1 MEGPAS
7 PGARKPGAKPALQR
21 LFSRGAFGPS
31 KLRTFST
38 VIGLVAVV
46 MPWAAFSIDP
56 PPDLLGHDL
65 PPYPGASGLP
75 AVAGGLTVVG
85 ATADTPVSGTLVV
98 LVGILVLIG
107 ALLTYIHPLG
117 GVLPLIAA
125 SLYVVLVNGPLAAL
139 GATRLPRVDLGPGL
153 GFWLAVFAGLFSLSP
168 LAPAGLRARMPF
180 ASPKARGQ
188 SAPAAAG
195 APAVAPAVAPATS
208 PPTASLAPDLLT
220 LRDLTV
226 RFYTYDGVLKA
237 LDGVSFSVRPGE
249 ILGIVGETGCGKSVT
264 AKAIMR
270 LIPDPP
276 GRITGGEV
284 IFQGVNLLDSI
295 EDEARIR
302 VNARGRAKIHRNRR
316 IAKRMEAV
324 MRTVRGKQIS
334 MIFQE
339 PTAALNP
346 VATIGEQ
353 IGETFITHQLGE
365 VCRQVEAT
373 RELSVLQRRFFTR
386 LKEREAVA
394 GDLEADFRAL
404 SVKRA
409 ILKAARAAR
418 DLSTETSVR
427 DEVQA
432 LEQAVFRRSIRLG
445 VLERRIAFSRRIPFL
460 GKDHLMAPVQVE
472 VDRRVVEMLKQ
483 VNIPDPE
490 RKAHSYPF
498 ELSGGMQQ
506 RAMIAMALACRPRL
520 LLADEPTTALDVT
533 IQAQILSLIRGLR
546 DQFGSSIILITHDL
560 GVVAETCE
568 RVGVMYAG
576 VMAEVGPASDIFN
589 RPLHPYT
596 VGLMRSIPETFVRT
610 GKLSIIPGSVPSL
623 LTPPAGCRFHPRC
636 PFAADICKQVVPALT
651 EPSQGH
657 QVACH
662 LYDHPEAFP
671 PSAVVLRD
679 TGLTEG
685 WEKAVVP

>member
-1 MEGPAS
+1 M
-7 PGARKPGAKPALQR
+7 
-21 LFSRGAFGPS
+21 
-31 KLRTFST
+31 
-38 VIGLVAVV
+38 
-46 MPWAAFSIDP
+46 
-56 PPDLLGHDL
+56 
-65 PPYPGASGLP
+65 
-75 AVAGGLTVVG
+75 
-85 ATADTPVSGTLVV
+85 
-98 LVGILVLIG
+98 
-107 ALLTYIHPLG
+107 
-117 GVLPLIAA
+117 
-125 SLYVVLVNGPLAAL
+125 
-139 GATRLPRVDLGPGL
+139 
-153 GFWLAVFAGLFSLSP
+153 
-168 LAPAGLRARMPF
+168 
-180 ASPKARGQ
+180 
-188 SAPAAAG
+188 
-195 APAVAPAVAPATS
+195 
-208 PPTASLAPDLLT
+208 
-220 LRDLTV
+220 

-237 LDGVSFSVRPGE
+237 LDGVSFSVRQGE

-264 AKAIMR
+264 AKAILR

-276 GRITGGEV
+276 GRITAGEV

-295 EDEARIR
+295 EDEARIK
-302 VNARGRAKIHRNRR
+302 VNAKGRARIHRNRR

-324 MRTVRGKQIS
+324 MRTVRGKHIS

-346 VATIGEQ
+346 VITIGEQ

-365 VCRQVEAT
+365 ICRQVEAT
-373 RELSVLQRRFFTR
+373 RPLSVLQRRFFAR
-386 LKEREAVA
+386 LKAREAVA
-394 GDLEADFRAL
+394 ADLEADFRAL

-418 DLSTETSVR
+418 DLSTETTVR

-490 RKAHSYPF
+490 RKAHSFPF

-576 VMAEVGPASDIFN
+576 VMAEIGEASDIFN
-589 RPLHPYT
+589 RPMHPYT

-623 LTPPAGCRFHPRC
+623 LTPPQGCRFHPRC
-636 PFAADICKQVVPALT
+636 PFAADICKQVVPVLT
-651 EPSQGH
+651 EPAPGRQL
-657 QVACH
+657 ACH

-671 PSAVVLRD
+671 ASAMVLRD
-679 TGLTEG
+679 KGLNEG

>member
-1 MEGPAS
+1 MVEGPEIPKAGGAAAKAPLLQFLS
-7 PGARKPGAKPALQR
+7 P
-21 LFSRGAFGPS
+21 
-31 KLRTFST
+31 RTFGRGRLRLVAT
-38 VIGLVAVV
+38 VLGLVALV
-46 MPWAAFSIDP
+46 MPWAAFSVDP
-56 PPDLLGHDL
+56 PADILGRDP

-75 AVAGGLTVVG
+75 TVASGLTVVG
-85 ATADTPVSGTLVV
+85 ATANAPVAGNLVV
-98 LVGILVLIG
+98 LVGLLVLVG
-107 ALLTYIHPLG
+107 ALITYWHPLG
-117 GVLPLIAA
+117 GLLPLFAA
-125 SLYVVLVNGPLAAL
+125 GLYAAGVNGPLAAL
-139 GATRLPRVDLGPGL
+139 GAAHVPPV
-153 GFWLAVFAGLFSLSP
+153 SLSP
-168 LAPAGLRARMPF
+168 GIGFWFAVLSGVFALVPLTPSSLRERLPFAPKRAHQAAAMAGLQP
-180 ASPKARGQ
+180 
-188 SAPAAAG
+188 
-195 APAVAPAVAPATS
+195 PAVTALAAPLPQGPV
-208 PPTASLAPDLLT
+208 PDLLT
-220 LRDLTV
+220 LRNLTV

-237 LDGVSFSVRPGE
+237 LDGVAFSVRPGE

-284 IFQGVNLLDSI
+284 VFQGVNLLDSI
-295 EDEARIR
+295 EEEARIK
-302 VNARGRAKIHRNRR
+302 VNSRGRARIRRNRR

-324 MRTVRGKQIS
+324 MRTVRGKHIS

-346 VATIGEQ
+346 VVTIGEQ

-365 VCRQVEAT
+365 ICRQVEAT
-373 RELSVLQRRFFTR
+373 RELSVFQRRFFAR
-386 LKEREAVA
+386 LKEREEVA
-394 GDLEADFRAL
+394 ADLEGDFRGL

-409 ILKAARAAR
+409 ILKAAREAG
-418 DLSTETSVR
+418 DLPTETAVR

-490 RKAHSYPF
+490 RKAQSFPF

-576 VMAEVGPASDIFN
+576 VMAEIGQASDIFN
-589 RPLHPYT
+589 RPRHPYT

-623 LTPPAGCRFHPRC
+623 LTPPPGCRFHPRC
-636 PFAADICKQVVPALT
+636 PFAADICKEVIPVLA
-651 EPSQGH
+651 EPQPGH

-671 PSAVVLRD
+671 PSAVALRD
-679 TGLTEG
+679 KGLDEG
-685 WEKAVVP
+685 WERAVVP